1 MSSHIAMWRTTVREA
16 GRQMTSRKI
25 KVKRWK
31 AKSSGRSCIKI
42 GKIWRMHLCRPVGY
56 HLGCPAEEVGGR
68 LPLLVP
74 IL

>member
-42 GKIWRMHLCRPVGY
+42 VVKFGGCIPKMEKHLC
-56 HLGCPAEEVGGR
+56 
-68 LPLLVP
+68 
-74 IL
+74 

>member
-42 GKIWRMHLCRPVGY
+42 GKIWRMHPQNGKTS
-56 HLGCPAEEVGGR
+56 
-68 LPLLVP
+68 LPTCWLPSWLP
-74 IL
+74 S